1 MPQAV
6 RLTAVTSTSVDLSW
20 SPPPTE
26 HHNGVIRQYTVRI
39 VVQDTGKIYSY
50 STAQLSIT
58 VGDLHPYYTYNFSI
72 SAVTVAPG
80 PYSEPLV
87 VQTLPD
93 SKSAKLLNW

>member
-26 HHNGVIRQYTVRI
+26 HHNGVIRQYAVRI
-39 VVQDTGKIYSY
+39 VVQDTGNIYSH

>member
-1 MPQAV
+1 M
-6 RLTAVTSTSVDLSW
+6 
-20 SPPPTE
+20 
-26 HHNGVIRQYTVRI
+26 
-39 VVQDTGKIYSY
+39 QDTGNIYSHF
-50 STAQLSIT
+50 TAQLSIT

-93 SKSAKLLNW
+93 SKSAKLLKW